1 MVLRAFLHV
10 ALDERLLGVGDGLL
24 RWAAAAAAAAAAA
37 CGLVVGARLEDVPSA
52 AETVADRY
60 VAEAHGFTEASQP
73 NGRNRVRSERPMGG
87 ADGPIAWFEPEGG
100 VWESDEHADRDSKD
114 AEASGVVLPR
124 GSFCLRR
131 ASIFPGTKFA
141 FRFL

>member
-1 MVLRAFLHV
+1 V
-10 ALDERLLGVGDGLL
+10 
-24 RWAAAAAAAAAAA
+24 
-37 CGLVVGARLEDVPSA
+37 
-52 AETVADRY
+52 
-60 VAEAHGFTEASQP
+60 
-73 NGRNRVRSERPMGG
+73 GG

-114 AEASGVVLPR
+114 AEASGVVFPR

-141 FRFL
+141 FRFLHHSIL